1 MNVLDMNVGSNLL
14 TVQACMATNGTLW
27 FSLFTTDL
35 KQSLDLKYK
44 TVNVDLTGEMVFW
57 HLQSLKIINIVVN
70 ILLTSYPTALTLLCY
85 FLL

>member
-14 TVQACMATNGTLW
+14 TVHACMATNGTLW

-44 TVNVDLTGEMVFW
+44 TVNVELTGEMVFW

-70 ILLTSYPTALTLLCY
+70 IKLTSHPTALTLLCY